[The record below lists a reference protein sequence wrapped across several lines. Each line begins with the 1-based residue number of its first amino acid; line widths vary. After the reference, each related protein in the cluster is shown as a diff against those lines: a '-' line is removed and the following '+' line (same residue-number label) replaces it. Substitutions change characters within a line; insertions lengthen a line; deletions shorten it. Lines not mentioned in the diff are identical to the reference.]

1 MFCFT
6 DNAQNMVN
14 LFTDNTFLW
23 GTQKTISLML
33 GHGVKVYQ
41 YILTHQAFG
50 LAHRLVLPYGVCHA
64 EDLLFLFDPYQIPLL
79 RKDREV
85 GDLMARAWTNF
96 AKTGDPNDPST
107 PHVWERCLKGQV
119 SSIHTLF
126 QRRFY
131 YGSK

>member
-1 MFCFT
+1 
-6 DNAQNMVN
+6 MVN

-96 AKTGDPNDPST
+96 AKTGDPNDPSS

-119 SSIHTLF
+119 SSTTHTF
-126 QRRFY
+126 
-131 YGSK
+131 SKAFLLLWF